1 MRLAD
6 YSHGMLQISAS
17 IRHFTGLKSE
27 YEEDRELSEW
37 LNRGS
42 YRSVAVILIDGMGKN
57 IMDMHL
63 EKNSFFMSHKLK
75 DTDTVYPPTTA
86 AATTAFLTGKSPK
99 ETGWLGWNQYF
110 KEKDDQIILFRDMS
124 QYKEGAVYPGFVKK
138 ALPIKMIYDELNER
152 EECADSVWP
161 SFSIHNPCSS
171 YPELLNKVKDCL
183 EKPNN
188 RFVYAYWDMLD
199 DHMHRNGTAVS
210 STKELLREIEKQT
223 QSALK
228 SFPEDTAVIFIADH
242 GHIDVR
248 HYELSDNEKLMECL
262 DKAPALEG
270 RTIAFYLKKGKEK
283 IFDEE
288 FKRVLGND
296 FVLWTHQQVKE
307 SDLFGLHEAHPR
319 FEEFIGDRLALAVN
333 DIQIDYCH
341 KGSQLKGNHA
351 GATEAELRIPV
362 IVWHK

>member
-6 YSHGMLQISAS
+6 YSHGILQLSAS
-17 IRHFTGLKSE
+17 IRRFTGLSSF
-27 YEEDRELSEW
+27 YEEDSDLLEW
-37 LNRGS
+37 LRRGS

-57 IMDMHL
+57 VMDMFL
-63 EKNSFFMSHKLK
+63 DKNSFFMSHKLK

-124 QYKEGAVYPGFVKK
+124 QYEYGVNYPGFVKQ
-138 ALPIKMIYDELNER
+138 ALPVKMIYDELNEN

-161 SFSIHNPCSS
+161 SFSEHNPCDS
-171 YPELLNKVKDCL
+171 YPSLLDKVKECL
-183 EKPNN
+183 EKPNI
-188 RFVYAYWDMLD
+188 RFVYGYWDMLD
-199 DHMHRNGTAVS
+199 DHMHCHGATAA
-210 STKELLREIEKQT
+210 STGELLHEIEEQT

-228 SFPEDTAVIFIADH
+228 GFPEDSAVIFIADH

-248 HYELSDNEKLMECL
+248 HFELTDNSILMECL

-270 RTIAFYLKKGKEK
+270 RTAAFYLKKGKEI
-283 IFDEE
+283 IFEDE

-296 FVLWTHQQVKE
+296 FVLMTHQQAVE
-307 SDLFGLHEAHPR
+307 SNLFGLHEAHPR
-319 FEEFIGDRLALAVN
+319 FEEFIGDRLAIAVN
-333 DIQIDYCH
+333 DIQLDYAG